1 MAKTASLWSWRT
13 HCLGEFHWNAHF
25 TVQTL
30 EQGAFPCW
38 WKLLSYQWNSVMG
51 ECPCLSQLQDESS
64 SKMRIPASQES
75 RRKSIQKI
83 RSEPTISS
91 FQQARARAHTHT
103 NTQSIGKSPWE
114 TWLLQLQLLKSCCK
128 RDTGQK
134 HSLHQQAC
142 INNLAINNHV
152 TKEACKGQLCSHLGH
167 GEHLRSRLFFY
178 FQIRDL
184 VAL

>member
-1 MAKTASLWSWRT
+1 
-13 HCLGEFHWNAHF
+13 
-25 TVQTL
+25 
-30 EQGAFPCW
+30 
-38 WKLLSYQWNSVMG
+38 MG

-64 SKMRIPASQES
+64 SKMRIPASQGS

-91 FQQARARAHTHT
+91 FQQARAGTHTH
-103 NTQSIGKSPWE
+103 TQSIGKSPWE

-152 TKEACKGQLCSHLGH
+152 TKEACKGQLCSHWDTGNISAVASFSTSKSETLLPCRTCH
-167 GEHLRSRLFFY
+167 PQRNRTRLMCE
-178 FQIRDL
+178 I
-184 VAL
+184 